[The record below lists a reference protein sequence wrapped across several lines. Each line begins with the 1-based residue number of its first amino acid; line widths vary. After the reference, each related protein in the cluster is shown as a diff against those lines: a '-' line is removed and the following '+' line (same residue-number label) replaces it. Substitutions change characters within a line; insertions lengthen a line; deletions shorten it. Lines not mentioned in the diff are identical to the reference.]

1 MADIK
6 QYSRQSLEK
15 RLTGR
20 LGTLYIN
27 FFNLSNKFPEA
38 ERQLELVTEVLASH
52 PMDETVQLYKHMKKC
67 LNERVAVED
76 YQRAIVFRDMM
87 THYKRHVLG

>member
-1 MADIK
+1 VVELK
-6 QYSRQSLEK
+6 QYSRQILEK

-20 LGTLYIN
+20 LGTLYMN
-27 FFNLSNKFPEA
+27 FFILLQNFPEA
-38 ERQLELVTEVLASH
+38 ERQLNLVTEVLASH